1 MGTKHIIFIALTFAF
16 IPAAVWVA
24 MSSRWAERALV
35 AGAFLSTAY
44 LIDINFVSMEI
55 YRGDTRGFEVG
66 LTDWMILSLLGVMLF
81 SPRWRAKRFT
91 WFPPNSSILTIYLAL
106 ALISVFAAYVQVY
119 AGFGL
124 MKLLRGVVVFI
135 VAYNYLQDEDDL
147 RFVIAILATI
157 VAMEFLLV
165 IEQRLSGIYR
175 AHGTMP
181 HSNTLATYI
190 NMINMIFF
198 ALLLGDKDRFW
209 LYAAV
214 VAMGSVIVLA
224 SFSRGAIV
232 AMTLGYAM
240 VTALSYRHRFSMRK
254 TMILLMLGVLAMPAL
269 LKVGP
274 ALIDRFI
281 NAPEESG
288 ESRNYANVAA
298 LAMANDHLL
307 GVGLNNYSHVINET
321 RYVRFIDNP
330 VDRGIVHNTF
340 LLHACEMG
348 WLGLMAYL
356 ALKLN
361 FLRLG
366 YRSITHSG
374 STLAATM
381 AIGITVALIVLTVQ
395 GSLEWVFRQTYITI
409 EFFMLAG
416 FLVALPKVSASLRR
430 TQVINQLSRQLK
442 WQANH
447 AYRS

>member
-1 MGTKHIIFIALTFAF
+1 MGTKHILFIALTFAF

-44 LIDINFVSMEI
+44 LVDINFVSMEI
-55 YRGDTRGFEVG
+55 YRGDTRGFEIG
-66 LTDWMILSLLGVMLF
+66 LTDWMILSLLGVMLL
-81 SPRWRAKRFT
+81 SPRWKRRSFS
-91 WFPPNSSILTIYLAL
+91 WFPPNSTLLAL
-106 ALISVFAAYVQVY
+106 YLLLALVSVFAAYVQVY

-124 MKLLRGVVVFI
+124 MKLLRASLVFV

-147 RFVIAILATI
+147 RFVIYILAAI
-157 VAMEFLLV
+157 VAMEFLFV

-181 HSNTLATYI
+181 HSNTLASYF
-190 NMINMIFF
+190 NMINMVFF
-198 ALLLGDKDRFW
+198 ALLLGDKERTW
-209 LYAAV
+209 LYASV

-232 AMTLGYAM
+232 AMTLGYLM
-240 VTALSYRHRFSMRK
+240 VITLSYRHRFSTRK
-254 TMILLMLGVLAMPAL
+254 TVILLVLGMLAMPAL
-269 LKVGP
+269 MKVGP

-321 RYVRFIDNP
+321 RYIRYIDNP

-348 WLGLMAYL
+348 WLGLLVYL

-366 YRSITHSG
+366 YKTITRSES
-374 STLAATM
+374 SLAATV
-381 AIGITVALIVLTVQ
+381 AIGITVAIVVLTLQ

-416 FLVALPKVSASLRR
+416 FLVALPKVSASLKKTRL
-430 TQVINQLSRQLK
+430 IEQLK
-442 WQANH
+442 RQIQWNNNL
-447 AYRS
+447 AYPS